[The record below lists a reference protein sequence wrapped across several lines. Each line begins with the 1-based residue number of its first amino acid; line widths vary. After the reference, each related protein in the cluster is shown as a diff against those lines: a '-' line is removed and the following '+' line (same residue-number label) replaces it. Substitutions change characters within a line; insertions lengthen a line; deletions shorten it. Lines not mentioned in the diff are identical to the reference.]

1 MPLTEIRWDWRSW
14 LARQVVALKAV
25 GSNPISH
32 PKKPNAIALGFF
44 QQISPA
50 ASEIRYF
57 Q

>member
-32 PKKPNAIALGFF
+32 PKSSDSYESELFLYKDLG
-44 QQISPA
+44 
-50 ASEIRYF
+50 
-57 Q
+57 